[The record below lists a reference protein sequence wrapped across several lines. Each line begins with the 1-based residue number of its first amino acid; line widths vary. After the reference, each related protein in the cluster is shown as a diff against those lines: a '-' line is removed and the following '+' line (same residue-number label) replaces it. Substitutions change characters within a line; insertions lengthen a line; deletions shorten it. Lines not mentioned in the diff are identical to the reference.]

1 MVILLNYTAILC
13 IVHGTRM
20 FIYIGYWTL
29 NIYIIIIIISVMFL
43 KHENNF
49 RDMNRLV
56 LYTCI
61 FNAIHCYRYTVVI
74 RKQQS
79 ILNSTRMS
87 QFINN
92 PIHSMDLC
100 NVLLHCT
107 TIKYY
112 IILSYRI
119 YYHLPDIY
127 IYTACAPLKYILLF
141 KCVWILINVRKI
153 VFFCIF
159 ICVHISLFY
168 SLVYIFIS
176 VCLGVSLCQSDIEV
190 RHAHYTISRANRT
203 HGKSALHSNNF
214 QYSSVTRNIKCTRRT
229 AITF

>member
-1 MVILLNYTAILC
+1 MLGLACIMQYTHPSELLVSGLIHILST
-13 IVHGTRM
+13 
-20 FIYIGYWTL
+20 
-29 NIYIIIIIISVMFL
+29 ISVMFL
-43 KHENNF
+43 KHDNNF
-49 RDMNRLV
+49 RDMNRLI
-56 LYTCI
+56 LHTCI
-61 FNAIHCYRYTVVI
+61 FYVIHCYCYTVVI
-74 RKQQS
+74 WKQS

-127 IYTACAPLKYILLF
+127 IACAPSKYILLF
-141 KCVWILINVRKI
+141 KFVWILINVRKI

-159 ICVHISLFY
+159 ICVHISLFLFTFLFLY
-168 SLVYIFIS
+168 VWACPF
-176 VCLGVSLCQSDIEV
+176 V
-190 RHAHYTISRANRT
+190 R
-203 HGKSALHSNNF
+203 
-214 QYSSVTRNIKCTRRT
+214 VTLK
-229 AITF
+229 